1 MNNLHPL
8 SENARYR
15 LFLGSVSLLYFLPSF
30 DGTRLMISLPVMAEH
45 FAVGTG
51 MTTWVVVSYLLAATS
66 SMLLFGR
73 LSDVLGIRTTIKAGL
88 LIFATFSFLC
98 AMADHLLWLI
108 VFRFIQGLGG
118 AMIVVAA
125 FSAISRHLPAD
136 QATSGYAVMN
146 MTSAVSLT
154 LGAPIGG
161 LITQYLGWHWNF
173 YLNILLVIII
183 YATALRNLP
192 ADERLPNLK
201 AAIDWGGVISGFM
214 SPLFFML
221 FLSFSKELGFQSVI
235 LWSMLAFSL
244 CSALFFVWWESRIA
258 NPLFDISLFRIEGLG
273 LILIPVIIPIILQ
286 GGHTFLMPFYFDD
299 IKALSIADY
308 SMLLMIYSVIFM
320 LAGLAGPRLME
331 HYQIK
336 TIGTIAFLFM
346 MSACALM
353 FFGLHTEQLI
363 VPIAYLVLMGLG
375 FGIYNAPSTSSVM
388 ALIPK
393 EHKGVF
399 SGIYQ
404 IIIRSS
410 LAMGIVFFETLYS
423 AGTGNFSETL
433 LDESSV
439 GADQLQALHAAYRSA
454 FAAGFILIGAAL
466 IFLHGAVRRVP
477 KNPHDRAVKDAA

>member
-1 MNNLHPL
+1 MNKSHPL
-8 SENARYR
+8 SEHARYR

-30 DGTRLMISLPVMAEH
+30 DGTRLMISLPVMAEY

-73 LSDVLGIRTTIKAGL
+73 LSDVLGIRATIKTGL
-88 LIFATFSFLC
+88 LIFAFFSFLC
-98 AMADHLLWLI
+98 AIADHLLWLI
-108 VFRFIQGLGG
+108 ICRFIQGLGG

-125 FSAISRHLPAD
+125 FSAISRYLPVN

-192 ADERLPNLK
+192 ADERLPNFK
-201 AAIDWGGVISGFM
+201 AAIDWGGVISGFL
-214 SPLFFML
+214 SPFFFML
-221 FLSFSKELGFQSVI
+221 FLSFSKELGLQSI
-235 LWSMLAFSL
+235 LLWSMLILSI
-244 CSALFFVWWESRIA
+244 CSAIFFIWWESRIV
-258 NPLFDISLFRIEGLG
+258 NPLVDIKLFRIEGLG

-299 IKALSIADY
+299 IKALSITDY
-308 SMLLMIYSVIFM
+308 SMLLMIYSLIFM
-320 LAGLAGPRLME
+320 LAGLAGPRLMG

-336 TIGTIAFLFM
+336 TIGTIAFIFM
-346 MSACALM
+346 MAACALM

-423 AGTGNFSETL
+423 AGTGDFSETL
-433 LDESSV
+433 QDESSV

-454 FAAGFILIGAAL
+454 FAAGFLLIGAAL

-477 KNPHDRAVKDAA
+477 TSPHDRADQGTA